1 MIGESKKA
9 KELVNAFLS
18 RNEDAIRQT
27 SVLFGAYLF
36 RIALNITGN
45 QEDAEECVQ
54 DAYLSAWNSIP
65 PEEPENLKAWLS
77 MVVRRKA
84 IDRYREQQAKKR
96 VSSEYALSVEEY
108 EGILSGTFD
117 LEKELE
123 RKAIA
128 ETVNAY
134 LKAAP
139 ARRRAVFIGRY
150 YYAYPVDRLAK
161 ELHVSRSTI
170 QKELA
175 VIRKELRLR
184 LERGGIMP

>member
-84 IDRYREQQAKKR
+84 IDRYRAD
-96 VSSEYALSVEEY
+96 YYVE
-108 EGILSGTFD
+108 LSGRVWGQADNYDICVNTSATGEDGALFMI
-117 LEKELE
+117 
-123 RKAIA
+123 RKAVEGKLVQMEKTA
-128 ETVNAY
+128 
-134 LKAAP
+134 
-139 ARRRAVFIGRY
+139 G
-150 YYAYPVDRLAK
+150 
-161 ELHVSRSTI
+161 
-170 QKELA
+170 
-175 VIRKELRLR
+175 
-184 LERGGIMP
+184 

>member
-1 MIGESKKA
+1 MIGEPKKA

-27 SVLFGAYLF
+27 SALFGAYLF

-84 IDRYREQQAKKR
+84 IDRYR
-96 VSSEYALSVEEY
+96 
-108 EGILSGTFD
+108 
-117 LEKELE
+117 
-123 RKAIA
+123 
-128 ETVNAY
+128 
-134 LKAAP
+134 
-139 ARRRAVFIGRY
+139 
-150 YYAYPVDRLAK
+150 
-161 ELHVSRSTI
+161 
-170 QKELA
+170 
-175 VIRKELRLR
+175 
-184 LERGGIMP
+184 